1 MTEAQRCETI
11 TKSGQQC
18 RGRALPGETYCA
30 VHSPQANV
38 GRSLGRQHRSTIV
51 RAAKRLP
58 PDMRQLVDMLAEGVE
73 DVRDGKLK
81 PAQLS
86 AMAAGASAAV
96 KVLELALLTAELEVL
111 RGQVAELALQ
121 RAQEVSHHGR

>member
-38 GRSLGRQHRSTIV
+38 GRSLGRQHRSIV

-73 DVRDGKLK
+73 DVRDGQLK

-121 RAQEVSHHGR
+121 RAQEVTRHGR